1 MSSGDNVVPAA
12 TETVSVLLVDDH
24 DVLRTGCRALFGR
37 EPRIRLVGEA
47 RNADEALAA
56 ARRLKPRI
64 VVVDIR
70 LGRGQSGIGL
80 TKDLLADAAL
90 RPIDVVIFTAYG
102 SWRKAE
108 RAGAISYVHK
118 LAAEQ
123 ELVKAVLSSAR
134 GVSHVSE
141 AADTADFDPS
151 PWLYVFDGCE
161 LDEAGGSLTVDGETR
176 DVPLGVFRFI
186 AYLLKRRAGTQE
198 GAGDGR
204 IVPYEELEAEFS
216 ITRDNRRKYVQAA
229 RELLRPKRVIVTK
242 KFRGCGIAPQ
252 VTLQKRL

>member
-1 MSSGDNVVPAA
+1 VLLAS
-12 TETVSVLLVDDH
+12 ETVSVLLVDDH
-24 DVLRTGCRALFGR
+24 DVLRTGCRALFSR
-37 EPRIRLVGEA
+37 EPRIQLVGEA
-47 RNADEALAA
+47 RNADEALVA

-70 LGRGQSGIGL
+70 LGKGRNGISL
-80 TKDLLADAAL
+80 TQDLLADATL

-123 ELVKAVLSSAR
+123 ELLKAVLSSAR

-141 AADTADFDPS
+141 AADSADFDPS
-151 PWLYVFDGCE
+151 PWCYVFDGCE
-161 LDEAGGSLTVDGETR
+161 LDEAGGTLTVDGMVREL
-176 DVPLGVFRFI
+176 PLGVFRFI
-186 AYLLKRRAGTQE
+186 AYLLKRRAGTRD
-198 GAGDGR
+198 GSGDGR
-204 IVPYEELEAEFS
+204 IVPYDELEAEFS
-216 ITRDNRRKYVQAA
+216 ITRDNRRKYIQAA
-229 RELLRPKRVIVTK
+229 REALQPKRVIVTK
-242 KFRGCGIAPQ
+242 KFRGCGIAPD